1 MAAAMRKK
9 IKSAHRRRIAG
20 ALGVHVM
27 TANNPEATDV
37 ALAKL
42 SRLKAELEKLGS
54 AVVAFSGGV
63 DSSFLLKVAF
73 DTLGKD
79 KILGVTARSSTYPQR
94 ELDDAVNV
102 ARLIGARHEII
113 DSEELDIEGFSRN
126 PVNRCY
132 YCKGELFGKLAEIA
146 AKKGYSAV
154 LDGAN
159 ADDASDYRPGSIAA
173 GEHGVRSL
181 LKELGVTKNEIRAL
195 SRQLG
200 LPTWDKPAFACLASR
215 FPYGD
220 EITRE
225 KLGMVEQAEY
235 FLRDIGFAQI
245 RVRNHNGVARIEIA
259 PQEMARAIEPETAKT
274 IHDKLRRIGFTHIAL
289 DLLGYRTGS
298 MNETLGLKT

>member
-1 MAAAMRKK
+1 M
-9 IKSAHRRRIAG
+9 SA
-20 ALGVHVM
+20 ALGVYTMIPNDLDV
-27 TANNPEATDV
+27 TDEARV
-37 ALAKL
+37 KLA
-42 SRLKAELEKLGS
+42 RLKAELEKLGS
-54 AVVAFSGGV
+54 VLVAFSGGV

-73 DTLGKD
+73 DTLGYD
-79 KILGVTARSSTYPQR
+79 KTFGVTARSSTYPQR
-94 ELDDAVNV
+94 ELDNAVAV
-102 ARLIGARHEII
+102 ARLIGARHEIV
-113 DSEELDIEGFSRN
+113 DSEELDIEGFSQN

-132 YCKGELFGKLAEIA
+132 YCKGELFGKLSEIA
-146 AKKGYSAV
+146 SAKGFSAV

-181 LKELGVTKNEIRAL
+181 LKECGITKKEIRAL
-195 SRQLG
+195 SREMD
-200 LPTWDKPAFACLASR
+200 LPTWNKPAFACLASR

-245 RVRNHNGVARIEIA
+245 RVRNHNGVARIELA
-259 PQEMARAIEPETAKT
+259 PEEMARAIAPDMAKA
-274 IHDKLRRIGFTHIAL
+274 IHDNLRRIGFTHIAL

-298 MNETLGLKT
+298 MNETLGLKS